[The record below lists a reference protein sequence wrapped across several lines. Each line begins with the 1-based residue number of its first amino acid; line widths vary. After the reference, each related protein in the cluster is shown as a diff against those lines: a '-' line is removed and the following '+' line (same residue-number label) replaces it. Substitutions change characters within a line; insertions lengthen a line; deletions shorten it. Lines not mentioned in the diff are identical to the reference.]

1 MKTLIIDVYRFVYRF
16 SAAKVFSVAVAVIYI
31 TILNMI
37 MLYGLGALLAGWMP
51 TSFIGKL
58 FVFPYYFF
66 TAALVFYITWKYKPT
81 KKAIAKEA
89 KKTKDYT
96 FIIVY
101 SLAALILFLYMKY
114 NSKINFENKRPYVKP
129 RKRPTYTESSLKNL
143 PTGWYVILKN
153 NLDNNSEKSTCKES

>member
-1 MKTLIIDVYRFVYRF
+1 MKTLIIDVYRFVYRI
-16 SAAKVFSVAVAVIYI
+16 SGAKVFSVAIAVIYV

-37 MLYGLGALLAGWMP
+37 MLYGLGALLADWMP
-51 TSFIGKL
+51 TRFIGSL

-66 TAALVFYITWKYKPT
+66 TAALVFYITSRSKPT

-101 SLAALILFLYMKY
+101 SVAALILFLYMKY
-114 NSKINFENKRPYVKP
+114 GSKIMIDNKKRNIKP
-129 RKRPTYTESSLKNL
+129 RKGPTYTESSLKNL
-143 PTGWYVILKN
+143 PIGWYVVLKN
-153 NLDNNSEKSTCKES
+153 NQDNNNHEKSI